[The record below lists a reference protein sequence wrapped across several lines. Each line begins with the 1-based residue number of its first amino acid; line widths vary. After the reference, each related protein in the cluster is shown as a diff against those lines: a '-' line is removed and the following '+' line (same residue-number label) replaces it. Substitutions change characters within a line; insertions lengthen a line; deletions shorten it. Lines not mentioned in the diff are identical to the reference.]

1 MLPEVKKILYA
12 TDLSERAKPAF
23 YWAMSVAEKFDAQ
36 ISILHVIPD
45 MIEIMSS
52 SMGYDLSSHFD
63 ATLLSQYNKDGK
75 EQALD
80 SVKERVTTV
89 YNELKDELPN
99 CRTDLNH
106 VIIRCGDSVQQI
118 LAESANE
125 NYDMVVMGSHGHG
138 VIEGFLLGSVAR
150 GVVNKCT
157 LPVLTIKIPDATVI

>member
-1 MLPEVKKILYA
+1 MLPEVNKILYA
-12 TDLSERAKPAF
+12 TDLSESAKPAF
-23 YWAMSVAEKFDAQ
+23 YWAMSVAEKYDAQ

-45 MIEIMSS
+45 MIEIMSG

-63 ATLLSQYNKDGK
+63 TELLARYNKDGK
-75 EQALD
+75 VQALE
-80 SVKERVTTV
+80 SVKERVKTV
-89 YNELKDELPN
+89 YTELKDELPS

-106 VIIRCGDSVQQI
+106 VVIRCGDSVQQI
-118 LAESANE
+118 LAESNND

-157 LPVLTIKIPDATVI
+157 LPVLTIKIPDSTII